1 MYRINTASLVRNK
14 LFICREWHVQPSEID
29 KMPYYEYE
37 QILEEIN
44 IVQKE
49 QEKEKKEQEKQY
61 GGMNNMNPK
70 TMMNS
75 MRNSMPSFNTNSFK
89 MPTLSMPKF

>member
-1 MYRINTASLVRNK
+1 MVRNK

-61 GGMNNMNPK
+61 GGLNNMNPK
-70 TMMNS
+70 SMMNS

>member
-14 LFICREWHVQPSEID
+14 LYICKEWHIQPSEID
-29 KMPYYEYE
+29 KLPFYEYE
-37 QILEEIN
+37 QILEEIH

-49 QEKEKKEQEKQY
+49 QEKQQKEQEKQY
-61 GGMNNMNPK
+61 AGMNMNPK
-70 TMMNS
+70 SMMNS

-89 MPTLSMPKF
+89 MPTVSMPKF